1 MSLTL
6 SVPNLTARSANEIEL
21 QPQKVKKW
29 LDELPLLNVAETSRK
44 LFSTLSIQ
52 NRVEFD
58 SKLRLE
64 LLELFRYPVSQLAL
78 EFTKQ
83 YIGLPLPLSDKHK
96 SIAEQNRQF
105 QMEMAN
111 GYKRVAMILSASSP
125 RGAREQ
131 VILALAIQRAIR
143 YLSSTLVI
151 SFQTYSLCPKGTWK
165 EIHALYAHAEEL
177 GLGDVAVDD
186 DMIKTMEKTNVNHA
200 YKQALL
206 LEFSDPYHLPPRMID
221 WTRHYLDRWAPLA
234 HLTAAT
240 STYNPTCQFLIDL
253 HLDHAGI
260 AYTAGTIP
268 EDPKRYRI
276 LNTIEL
282 ARQVHAQLTQLAKG
296 EMPPAEG
303 LRANFFQECGQDLL
317 RRLVNDWGVNPQR
330 LFRRSKETGHRVEIA
345 IGMDRINYWIN
356 GGKKFVVSSNFVG
369 PVPQR
374 TMLASE
380 TGKQK
385 DIRIPGREL
394 SVWDVEDEGA
404 GGLAL
409 SKSGDIHLHIQVGD
423 LLTTRTPGEGNP
435 WTVGVIRWVR
445 STGSSHIEI
454 GVQHL
459 APSADPVVIKTV
471 NEDGKESDFLPALL
485 LREIKPLKQTQTLIT
500 HRGVFKPDVGVFM
513 DNGLRL
519 YRITPTHL
527 IEASQSFE
535 QFSFDIQNT

>member
-6 SVPNLTARSANEIEL
+6 AVPSLTARSADDIEL
-21 QPQKVKKW
+21 QPQKFKKW
-29 LDELPLLNVAETSRK
+29 LDELPLLNVAETGRK
-44 LFSTLSIQ
+44 LFSTLSIY

-64 LLELFRYPVSQLAL
+64 LLELLRYPVSQLSL

-83 YIGLPLPLSDKHK
+83 YTGLPLPLSEKHR

-105 QMEMAN
+105 QLEMAN
-111 GYKRVAMILSASSP
+111 GYKRIAMILSASP
-125 RGAREQ
+125 PHGVRKQA
-131 VILALAIQRAIR
+131 VLALAIQRAIR
-143 YLSSTLVI
+143 YLSGALVV
-151 SFQTYSLCPKGTWK
+151 SFQTYSPCPEGAWK
-165 EIHALYAHAEEL
+165 EIHALYAHAEES
-177 GLGDVAVDD
+177 GLGDVAVADD
-186 DMIKTMEKTNVNHA
+186 TIKAVEKSSVNHA

-221 WTRHYLDRWAPLA
+221 WTHHYLDRWAPLA
-234 HLTAAT
+234 QLTAA
-240 STYNPTCQFLIDL
+240 SSAYNPTCQFLIDL

-260 AYTAGTIP
+260 AYTAGTVP

-282 ARQVHAQLTQLAKG
+282 ARQVHAQLTLLAKG
-296 EMPPAEG
+296 GMPPSEG
-303 LRANFFQECGQDLL
+303 LPADFFQECGQDLL

-330 LFRRSKETGHRVEIA
+330 LFRRSRETGHRVEIA
-345 IGMDRINYWIN
+345 IGMDRVNYWIN
-356 GGKKFVVSSNFVG
+356 GGKKFIVSSTFVG
-369 PVPQR
+369 PIPQR
-374 TMLASE
+374 TMLSAVAV
-380 TGKQK
+380 KQK
-385 DIRIPGREL
+385 DILIPGREL

-404 GGLAL
+404 GGVAL
-409 SKSGDIHLHIQVGD
+409 SKRGDIHLHIQVGD
-423 LLTTRTPGEGNP
+423 LLITRTPGDGNP

-445 STGSSHIEI
+445 SIGVSHIEV

-485 LREIKPLKQTQTLIT
+485 LPEIKPLKQPQTLIT
-500 HRGVFKPDVGVFM
+500 HRGVFKPETGVFM
-513 DNGLRL
+513 DNGCRL
-519 YRITPTHL
+519 YDIAPVRL
-527 IEASQSFE
+527 IEASHSFE